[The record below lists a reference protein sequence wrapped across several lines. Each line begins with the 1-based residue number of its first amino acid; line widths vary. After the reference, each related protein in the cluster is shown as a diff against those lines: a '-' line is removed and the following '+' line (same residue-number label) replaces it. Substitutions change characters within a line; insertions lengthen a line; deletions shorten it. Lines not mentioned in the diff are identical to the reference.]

1 METKP
6 QGRQTIDSRIWVLRG
21 QRVMLDAEL
30 ARLYGVELRALNQ
43 AVKRNAD
50 RFPADVE
57 LAGWLNAS

>member
-1 METKP
+1 MQTKP

-43 AVKRNAD
+43 AVKRNT
-50 RFPADVE
+50 
-57 LAGWLNAS
+57 AGWLNAS

>member
-6 QGRQTIDSRIWVLRG
+6 QGRQTIESTSWVLRG

-30 ARLYGVELRALNQ
+30 AWLHGVEVRALNQ

-50 RFPADVE
+50 RFPARPHEV
-57 LAGWLNAS
+57 